1 MVVLGGV
8 TFFLAPLNNQ
18 YRIYY
23 NLNKLIYSNHSKEDY
38 LISTI
43 QYINIYG
50 KDVSYYWYGVGNI
63 SPVAYYIYNYNEPF
77 TLNRAIKMYKPKFI
91 FGDIY
96 TNQILI
102 DSVRNGVK
110 VENFIENLSKIYDEL
125 PVKRESRLNF
135 IKRWSLNEFLTY
147 DTYFISKNYTP
158 HPIYPVLIRNDLSE
172 KLI

>member
-1 MVVLGGV
+1 
-8 TFFLAPLNNQ
+8 
-18 YRIYY
+18 
-23 NLNKLIYSNHSKEDY
+23 
-38 LISTI
+38 
-43 QYINIYG
+43 
-50 KDVSYYWYGVGNI
+50 
-63 SPVAYYIYNYNEPF
+63 
-77 TLNRAIKMYKPKFI
+77 MYKPKFI